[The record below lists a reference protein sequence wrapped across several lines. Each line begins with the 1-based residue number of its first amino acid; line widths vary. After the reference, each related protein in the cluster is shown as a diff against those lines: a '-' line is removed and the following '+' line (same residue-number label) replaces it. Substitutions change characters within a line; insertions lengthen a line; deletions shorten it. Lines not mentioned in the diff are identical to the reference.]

1 MRVDK
6 IFVAGVAMGRSER
19 RGYGLRYDIFGD
31 RIWVEFQ
38 VKNNMKGFNIVGTEG
53 FMWYGCFAV
62 GVSRGLDVIDEI
74 TKGRED
80 ALDSYDTE
88 LRRTSAETA
97 GETDD
102 SERGVYRMRV
112 EDIMRE

>member
-19 RGYGLRYDIFGD
+19 RGYRLRYDIFED

-53 FMWYGCFAV
+53 FM
-62 GVSRGLDVIDEI
+62 
-74 TKGRED
+74 
-80 ALDSYDTE
+80 
-88 LRRTSAETA
+88 
-97 GETDD
+97 
-102 SERGVYRMRV
+102 
-112 EDIMRE
+112 

>member
-53 FMWYGCFAV
+53 FM
-62 GVSRGLDVIDEI
+62 
-74 TKGRED
+74 
-80 ALDSYDTE
+80 
-88 LRRTSAETA
+88 
-97 GETDD
+97 
-102 SERGVYRMRV
+102 
-112 EDIMRE
+112 

>member
-1 MRVDK
+1 M
-6 IFVAGVAMGRSER
+6 
-19 RGYGLRYDIFGD
+19 
-31 RIWVEFQ
+31 
-38 VKNNMKGFNIVGTEG
+38 
-53 FMWYGCFAV
+53 
-62 GVSRGLDVIDEI
+62 DVIDEI

-112 EDIMRE
+112 EDIMREFSWAAFYALNMSKSQTGEFGAFGREGTPPLGCLTFRVGMLVPGIINIVSSHRNISKVSSCG

>member
-74 TKGRED
+74 TED

>member
-1 MRVDK
+1 
-6 IFVAGVAMGRSER
+6 
-19 RGYGLRYDIFGD
+19 
-31 RIWVEFQ
+31 
-38 VKNNMKGFNIVGTEG
+38 
-53 FMWYGCFAV
+53 V
-62 GVSRGLDVIDEI
+62 GVSRGLDVMDEI

-102 SERGVYRMRV
+102 SERGVYRMRA